1 MLSDLLNGHPK
12 EEKLENLRAL
22 KCVTVERLP
31 EYAAVLSKLMTNG
44 MYGTVAPASVINAN
58 AALYAATFNPFGSVD
73 ASQVALTDVDE
84 THPCYAAI
92 RTVFEAGYMTA
103 EDGAFLPERTLTLGE
118 FAMPLYM
125 AVGGTPDAEQAIEF
139 LVYYEIIHD
148 APADTALTREE
159 AMLYGA
165 YFCMAMGMEVEELP
179 LGEYADASEVGEGLE
194 SVWAWMLANELI
206 APTADGLLAPAAPMT
221 RAEYAR
227 MLANL
232 L

>member
-1 MLSDLLNGHPK
+1 M
-12 EEKLENLRAL
+12 
-22 KCVTVERLP
+22 TVERLP

-44 MYGTVAPASVINAN
+44 MDGTVAPASVINAN

-118 FAMPLYM
+118 FAMLLYM

-139 LVYYEIIHD
+139 FVYDEIIHD
-148 APADTALTREE
+148 
-159 AMLYGA
+159 
-165 YFCMAMGMEVEELP
+165 
-179 LGEYADASEVGEGLE
+179 
-194 SVWAWMLANELI
+194 
-206 APTADGLLAPAAPMT
+206 APAAPMT